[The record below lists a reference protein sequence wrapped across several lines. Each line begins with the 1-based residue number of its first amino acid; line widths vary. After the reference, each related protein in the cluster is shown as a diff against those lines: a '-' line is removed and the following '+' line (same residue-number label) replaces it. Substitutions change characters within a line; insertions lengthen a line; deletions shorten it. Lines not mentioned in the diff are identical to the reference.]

1 MNALYTYQRVWEAF
15 NFIIIFNVSKYDDDG
30 EQFITLLTLFYIIF
44 LKLTHK
50 SPSLQQSGANFDERI
65 TKLNLKKKSHLFTT
79 KMPFLRKIT
88 HPFHPL
94 LVHLHQRQQHTF
106 VYHDSHLHAS
116 TLEKKIFYYHYFN
129 LYNQKK
135 S

>member
-1 MNALYTYQRVWEAF
+1 MLFTYQRVWEAF
-15 NFIIIFNVSKYDDDG
+15 NFIIFNVSKYDDDG
-30 EQFITLLTLFYIIF
+30 VQFITLLVLFYIIF

-65 TKLNLKKKSHLFTT
+65 TKLNLKKKIT
-79 KMPFLRKIT
+79 PFYNKNAFSQKNYAPIS
-88 HPFHPL
+88 PIIGSF
-94 LVHLHQRQQHTF
+94 
-106 VYHDSHLHAS
+106 AS
-116 TLEKKIFYYHYFN
+116 TPTTHVCIPWLAFTRIHTRKKKIFYYHYFN